1 MNDVNQDP
9 PNLRYFDSHIEML
22 AFFTRQVADHDGIAI
37 EFGVYSGTTLK
48 VIRQGFKGR
57 VYGFDSF
64 KGLPEDWRDGF
75 PKGFFETSEVPTIE
89 NVTLVVGTF
98 QETLELFLDKL
109 IEPISFIHFDADLY
123 SSTFFC
129 LEKVTN
135 FLAPESIFVFD
146 EYHNYDG
153 WQNHEHK
160 AFTEWLNEN
169 PSFSARAVGLVTGG
183 NQEQKAF
190 SIHRMT

>member
-9 PNLRYFDSHIEML
+9 YNLHYFDSHIEML
-22 AFFTRQVADHDGIAI
+22 DFFTRQVADRNGIAI

-109 IEPISFIHFDADLY
+109 FEPISFIHFDADLY
-123 SSTFFC
+123 SSTSFC

-135 FLAPESIFVFD
+135 YLAPESIFVFD

-160 AFTEWLNEN
+160 AFTEWLNAN